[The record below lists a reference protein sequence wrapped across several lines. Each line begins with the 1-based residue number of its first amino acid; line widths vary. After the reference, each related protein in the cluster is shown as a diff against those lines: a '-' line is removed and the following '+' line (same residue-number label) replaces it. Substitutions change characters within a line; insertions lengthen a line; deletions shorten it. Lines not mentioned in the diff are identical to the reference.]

1 MIELTINM
9 HSYRYYYVLLSLI
22 AFLGF
27 GNVAHAQIQ
36 IGDDLSEIDY
46 SRPQKYEIGGIVV
59 EGAKY
64 VDASMLS
71 MIAGLRTGETIS
83 IPGDEISSGIRKI
96 WEQGMFEDVA
106 VNVTDFVG
114 NKVFLQIV
122 IKEKPRVS
130 KFSFKGIKKSE
141 ADEIRNKIN
150 LSRGDIA
157 TDHLLTKTT
166 RIIED
171 YYFNKGYLNVDI
183 DIQQEADTTRESYV
197 NMLINIDKGQKVKI
211 GEINVIGNENL
222 TDGQV
227 LVAMKETKQR
237 GHFDPLNPLGPLIV
251 NTVADLVTL
260 HPLRA
265 ITGVEEY
272 FYDNYRPRIF
282 KASKYLEKNYED
294 DKKLIVEK
302 YNAKGYRDARIVR
315 DSVYRIDD
323 KNLGIDLVIDE
334 GNKYHYR
341 SISWTGNTKYS
352 DETLN
357 SILGIK
363 PGDVYNKEL
372 LDKNLTYSETTLDI
386 SSLYM
391 DDGYLFF
398 RVDPVEVAVENDSI
412 DLEIRL
418 NEGKQARISNI
429 SLAGN
434 TKTYDHVVLRELYT
448 RPGQLFSR
456 SDVVRSV
463 RELATLGFFNQES
476 INPDVQPNPSDNTVD
491 INYSVEE
498 AAADQIRFSAGFAAG
513 YLMLEAGLQFSNFS
527 MRNIFNKK
535 AWRPIP
541 VGDGQKLSLSVST
554 LGRRYIWY
562 NVSFTEP
569 WLGGRKPNSFTA
581 SFFQSFYS
589 NQYEKG
595 TEQYGWFNMTG
606 GTIGLGRRL
615 TWPDD
620 YFSLYQGI
628 NVKRYGLNNYQN
640 TTYLNVGDGNGKFN
654 LISYNFV
661 LSRNSVSQPLYPR
674 SGSEF
679 QLGIEITPPY
689 SLFTNKDYS
698 SLSENERYKWIEMHR
713 WTFKAA
719 WYTELYDKLVMMTR
733 VRFGYLGHYND
744 QIGPTPFH
752 RYFMGGDGLT
762 NYSFDSRELVG
773 MRGYANNSLTPGFYN
788 NASSG
793 GQGGNL
799 MTKYTLELRYPL
811 SLNPQATIYALTFL
825 EAGNCWLG
833 FKNFDPFDV
842 KRSAGLGV
850 RIYLPMFGLLGLDW
864 GYGFD
869 DVYGTAGNN
878 GSQFH
883 FSIGGSI
890 D

>member
-1 MIELTINM
+1 MRLRYLSITLLLT
-9 HSYRYYYVLLSLI
+9 

-27 GNVAHAQIQ
+27 GNSVFAQIQ

-46 SRPQKYEIGGIVV
+46 ARPQKYEIGGIVV

-71 MIAGLRTGETIS
+71 MIAGLRVGETIS
-83 IPGDEISSGIRKI
+83 IPGDEISNGIRKI
-96 WEQGMFEDVA
+96 WEQGLFEDVA
-106 VNVTDFVG
+106 INATDFVG
-114 NKVFLQIV
+114 GKVFLQIV
-122 IKEKPRVS
+122 IKERPRVS

-141 ADEIRNKIN
+141 ADDIRNKIN

-166 RIIED
+166 RIIENF
-171 YYFNKGYLNVDI
+171 YYEKGYRNVDI
-183 DIQQEADTTRESYV
+183 DIKQVADTARENYIDMV
-197 NMLINIDKGQKVKI
+197 INIDKGSKVKI
-211 GEINVIGNENL
+211 GEINVMGNDNL
-222 TDGQV
+222 TKGQV
-227 LVAMKETKQR
+227 LSAMKETKRR
-237 GHFDPLNPLGPLIV
+237 GQFDPLNPLGPLVV
-251 NTVADLVTL
+251 NTLADVFTL

-272 FYDNYRPRIF
+272 FYDNYQPRIF
-282 KASKYLEKNYED
+282 KSSRFLESNFEA
-294 DKKLIVEK
+294 DKKLIIEK
-302 YNAKGYRDARIVR
+302 YNSKGYRDARIVS
-315 DSVYRIDD
+315 DSVYMIDD
-323 KNLGIDLVIDE
+323 KNMGIDIVIDE

-341 SISWTGNTKYS
+341 SINWTGNTKYS

-357 SILGIK
+357 SILGVR

-372 LDKNLTYSETTLDI
+372 LDKNLNYSETNLDI

-412 DLEIRL
+412 DLELRL
-418 NEGKQARISNI
+418 SEGKQARINNVT
-429 SLAGN
+429 LAGN

-448 RPGQLFSR
+448 RPGQLYSR
-456 SDVVRSV
+456 SDVVRSI
-463 RELATLGFFNQES
+463 RELATLGFFNQEN
-476 INPDVQPNPSDNTVD
+476 ITPDVQPNMEDNTVD
-491 INYSVEE
+491 IGYSVEE

-535 AWRPIP
+535 AWRPLP
-541 VGDGQKLSLSVST
+541 MGDGQKLSLNVST
-554 LGRRYIWY
+554 LGRYYIQY
-562 NVSFTEP
+562 GVSFTEP
-569 WLGGRKPNSFTA
+569 WLGGRKPNALTVSFY
-581 SFFQSFYS
+581 QSFYAK
-589 NQYEKG
+589 QYEK
-595 TEQYGWFNMTG
+595 TDVNYGWFNMTG

-620 YFSLYQGI
+620 YFSLYQGL
-628 NVKRYGLNNYQN
+628 NFKRYSLNNYESA
-640 TTYLNVGDGNGKFN
+640 YLNVGDGNGKFN
-654 LISYNFV
+654 LFSYNFV
-661 LSRNSVSQPLYPR
+661 LSRNSVSQPIYPR
-674 SGSEF
+674 NGSEF
-679 QLGIEITPPY
+679 LLSLEITPPY
-689 SLFTNKDYS
+689 SLFSDKNYA
-698 SLSENERYKWIEMHR
+698 SLSENEKYKWIEMHR
-713 WTFKAA
+713 WAFKAA

-733 VRFGYLGHYND
+733 VRFGYLGHYNN

-752 RYFMGGDGLT
+752 RFFLGGDGLN
-762 NYSFDSRELVG
+762 NYSLDSREIVG

-788 NASSG
+788 SSNSG
-793 GQGGNL
+793 GQGGDL

-833 FKNFDPFDV
+833 FNNFNPFDV

-869 DVYGTAGNN
+869 DVYGSSGNN
-878 GSQFH
+878 HSQFH

>member
-1 MIELTINM
+1 MLFF
-9 HSYRYYYVLLSLI
+9 VAL
-22 AFLGF
+22 LGF
-27 GNVAHAQIQ
+27 GSSTFAQIQ

-46 SRPQKYEIGGIVV
+46 ARPQKYEIGGIVV

-71 MIAGLRTGETIS
+71 LIANLRVGETIS
-83 IPGDEISSGIRKI
+83 IPGDEISSGIKKI
-96 WEQGMFEDVA
+96 WEQGLFEDVA
-106 VNVTDFVG
+106 INATDFVG
-114 NKVFLQIV
+114 NKVFLQIA

-141 ADEIRNKIN
+141 ADDIRNKIN

-171 YYFNKGYLNVDI
+171 FYYDKGYLNVDI
-183 DIQQEADTTRESYV
+183 DIDQVADTARENYV
-197 NMLINIDKGQKVKI
+197 DMVINIDKGKKVKI
-211 GEINVIGNENL
+211 GKINVNGNENF
-222 TDGQV
+222 TDGLV
-227 LVAMKETKQR
+227 LSSMKETKER
-237 GHFDPLNPLGPLIV
+237 GHFDPLDPIGPLIV

-260 HPLRA
+260 HPMRA
-265 ITGVEEY
+265 INGIEEY

-282 KASKYLEKNYED
+282 KASKYLEKNFED
-294 DKKLIVEK
+294 DKKLIIAK

-315 DSVYRIDD
+315 DSVYRMDD
-323 KNLGIDLVIDE
+323 GNLGIDLFVDE

-341 SISWTGNTKYS
+341 SIKWTGNTKYS
-352 DETLN
+352 AETLN

-372 LDKNLTYSETTLDI
+372 LDKNLNYSETNLDI

-398 RVDPVEVAVENDSI
+398 RVDPVEVSVENDSI

-418 NEGKQARISNI
+418 NEGKQARISNVT
-429 SLAGN
+429 LAGN

-448 RPGQLFSR
+448 RPGQLYSR

-463 RELATLGFFNQES
+463 RELATLGFFNQEN
-476 INPDVQPNPSDNTVD
+476 INPNIQPNFSDNTVD
-491 INYSVEE
+491 IDYTVEE
-498 AAADQIRFSAGFAAG
+498 AAADQIRFSAGYAARM
-513 YLMLEAGLQFSNFS
+513 LMLEAGLQFSNFS
-527 MRNIFNKK
+527 MRNLFNKK

-541 VGDGQKLSLSVST
+541 VGDGQKLGLSVST
-554 LGRRYIWY
+554 LGTQYITY
-562 NVSFTEP
+562 SISFTEP
-569 WLGGRKPNSFTA
+569 WLGGRRPNAFSVSFY
-581 SFFQSFYS
+581 QSFYAKPV
-589 NQYEKG
+589 EK
-595 TEQYGWFNMTG
+595 TSENYGYFNMTG

-620 YFSLYQGI
+620 YFSVYHGL
-628 NVKRYGLNNYQN
+628 NVKRYNLNNYQ
-640 TTYLNVGDGNGKFN
+640 TSFLNVGDGKYN
-654 LISYNFV
+654 LISYSFV
-661 LSRNSVSQPLYPR
+661 LSRNSVSQPIYPR
-674 SGSEF
+674 NGSEF
-679 QLGIEITPPY
+679 QFGLEITPPY
-689 SLFTNKDYS
+689 SLLTNMNYAD
-698 SLSENERYKWIEMHR
+698 LPDNEKYKWIEMHR

-719 WYTELYDKLVMMTR
+719 WFTELYDKLVLMTR
-733 VRFGYLGHYND
+733 VRFGYLGHFNS

-752 RYFMGGDGLT
+752 RFFLGGDGLS
-762 NYSFDSRELVG
+762 NYSVDSRELVG

-788 NASSG
+788 SSNSG
-793 GQGGNL
+793 GNGGDML
-799 MTKYTLELRYPL
+799 TKYTLELRYPL

-833 FKNFDPFDV
+833 FKDFNPFDV
-842 KRSAGLGV
+842 KRSAGVGV

-869 DVYGTAGNN
+869 EVYGLSGSN

>member
-1 MIELTINM
+1 MLFL
-9 HSYRYYYVLLSLI
+9 VAL
-22 AFLGF
+22 LGF
-27 GNVAHAQIQ
+27 GSSTFAQIQ

-46 SRPQKYEIGGIVV
+46 ARPQKYEIGGIVV

-71 MIAGLRTGETIS
+71 LIANLRVGETIS
-83 IPGDEISSGIRKI
+83 IPGDEISSGIKKI
-96 WEQGMFEDVA
+96 WEQGLFEDVA
-106 VNVTDFVG
+106 INATDFVG
-114 NKVFLQIV
+114 NKVFLQIA

-141 ADEIRNKIN
+141 ADDIRNKIN

-171 YYFNKGYLNVDI
+171 FYYDKGYLNVDI
-183 DIQQEADTTRESYV
+183 DIEQKADTARENYV
-197 NMLINIDKGQKVKI
+197 DMVINIDKGKKVKI
-211 GEINVIGNENL
+211 GKINVNGNENF
-222 TDGQV
+222 TDGLV
-227 LVAMKETKQR
+227 LSSMKETKER
-237 GHFDPLNPLGPLIV
+237 GHFDPLDPIGPLIV

-260 HPLRA
+260 HPMRA
-265 ITGVEEY
+265 INGIEEY

-282 KASKYLEKNYED
+282 KASKYLEKNFED
-294 DKKLIVEK
+294 DKKLIIAK

-315 DSVYRIDD
+315 DSVYRMDD
-323 KNLGIDLVIDE
+323 GNLGIDLFVDE

-341 SISWTGNTKYS
+341 SIKWTGNTKYS
-352 DETLN
+352 AETLN

-372 LDKNLTYSETTLDI
+372 LDKNLNYSETNLDI

-398 RVDPVEVAVENDSI
+398 RVDPVEVSVENDSI

-418 NEGKQARISNI
+418 NEGKQARISNVT
-429 SLAGN
+429 LAGN

-448 RPGQLFSR
+448 RPGQLYSR

-463 RELATLGFFNQES
+463 RELATLGFFNQEN
-476 INPDVQPNPSDNTVD
+476 INPNIQPNFSDNTVD
-491 INYSVEE
+491 IDYTVEE
-498 AAADQIRFSAGFAAG
+498 AAADQIRFSAGYAARM
-513 YLMLEAGLQFSNFS
+513 LMLEAGLQFSNFS
-527 MRNIFNKK
+527 MRNLFNKK

-541 VGDGQKLSLSVST
+541 VGDGQKLGLSVST
-554 LGRRYIWY
+554 LGTQYITY
-562 NVSFTEP
+562 SISFTEP
-569 WLGGRKPNSFTA
+569 WLGGRRPNAFSVSFY
-581 SFFQSFYS
+581 QSFYAKPV
-589 NQYEKG
+589 EK
-595 TEQYGWFNMTG
+595 TSENYGYFNMTG

-620 YFSLYQGI
+620 YFSVYHGL
-628 NVKRYGLNNYQN
+628 NVKRYNLNNYQ
-640 TTYLNVGDGNGKFN
+640 TSFLNVGDGKYN
-654 LISYNFV
+654 LISYSFV
-661 LSRNSVSQPLYPR
+661 LSRNSVSQPIYPR
-674 SGSEF
+674 NGSEF
-679 QLGIEITPPY
+679 QFGLEITPPY
-689 SLFTNKDYS
+689 SLLTNMNYTD
-698 SLSENERYKWIEMHR
+698 LPDNEKYKWIEMHR

-719 WYTELYDKLVMMTR
+719 WFTELYDKLVLMTR
-733 VRFGYLGHYND
+733 VRFGYLGHFNS

-752 RYFMGGDGLT
+752 RFFLGGDGLS
-762 NYSFDSRELVG
+762 NYSVDSRELVG

-788 NASSG
+788 SSNSG
-793 GQGGNL
+793 GNGGDML
-799 MTKYTLELRYPL
+799 TKYTLELRYPL

-833 FKNFDPFDV
+833 FKDFNPFDV
-842 KRSAGLGV
+842 KRSAGVGV

-869 DVYGTAGNN
+869 EVYGLSGSN

>member
-1 MIELTINM
+1 MLF
-9 HSYRYYYVLLSLI
+9 LA

-27 GNVAHAQIQ
+27 WGSSFGQIQ
-36 IGDDLSEIDY
+36 IGDDLSDIDY
-46 SRPQKYEIGGIVV
+46 ARPQKYEIGGIVV

-71 MIAGLRTGETIS
+71 LIANLKVGETIS

-96 WEQGMFEDVA
+96 WEQGLFEDVA
-106 VNVTDFVG
+106 INATDFVG
-114 NKVFLQIV
+114 NKVFLQIA

-141 ADEIRNKIN
+141 ADDIRNKIN

-171 YYFNKGYLNVDI
+171 FYYDKGYFNVAIDI
-183 DIQQEADTTRESYV
+183 DQVADTARENYIDMV
-197 NMLINIDKGQKVKI
+197 INIDKGPRVKI
-211 GEINVIGNENL
+211 GKINVIGNENF
-222 TDGQV
+222 TDGQI
-227 LVAMKETKQR
+227 LAAMKETKDK
-237 GHFDPLNPLGPLIV
+237 GHFDPLNPLGPLVV
-251 NTVADLVTL
+251 NTVADVLTF

-282 KASKYLEKNYED
+282 KSSKYIEKNFED
-294 DKKLIVEK
+294 DKKLIIEK

-323 KNLGIDLVIDE
+323 KNLGIDLVVDE

-341 SISWTGNTKYS
+341 NISWTGNTKYS
-352 DETLN
+352 SETL
-357 SILGIK
+357 SSVLGIK

-372 LDKNLTYSETTLDI
+372 LDKNLTYSETNLDI

-429 SLAGN
+429 TLAGN
-434 TKTYDHVVLRELYT
+434 TKTFDHVVLRELYT

-463 RELATLGFFNQES
+463 RELATLGFFNQET
-476 INPDVQPNPSDNTVD
+476 INPNVQPNYSDNTVD
-491 INYSVEE
+491 IDYSVEE
-498 AAADQIRFSAGFAAG
+498 AAADQIRFSAGYAAS

-527 MRNIFNKK
+527 MRNLFNKK

-541 VGDGQKLSLSVST
+541 VGDGQKLGLSVST
-554 LGRRYIWY
+554 LGLQYIFY

-569 WLGGRKPNSFTA
+569 WLGGRKPNSLTV
-581 SFFQSFYS
+581 SFYQSFYATTRNKADS
-589 NQYEKG
+589 NYG
-595 TEQYGWFNMTG
+595 TFNITG
-606 GTIGLGRRL
+606 GTVGLGRRL

-620 YFSLYQGI
+620 YFALYQGI
-628 NVKRYGLNNYQN
+628 NVKRYNLNNYPTSN
-640 TTYLNVGDGNGKFN
+640 LNVGDGNGKFN
-654 LISYNFV
+654 LISYSFV
-661 LSRNSVSQPLYPR
+661 LSRNSVSQPIYPR
-674 SGSEF
+674 NGSEF
-679 QLGIEITPPY
+679 QLSLEITPPY
-689 SLFTNKDYS
+689 SLFSNKNYS
-698 SLSENERYKWIEMHR
+698 SLSENEKYKWIEMHR
-713 WTFKAA
+713 WTFRAA
-719 WYTELYDKLVMMTR
+719 WFTELYDKLVMMTR
-733 VRFGYLGHYND
+733 VRFGYLGFYND

-752 RYFMGGDGLT
+752 RFYLGGDGLA
-762 NYSFDSRELVG
+762 NYNLDSRELIG
-773 MRGYANNSLTPGFYN
+773 MRGYANNSLTPGYYN
-788 NASSG
+788 NSGSG
-793 GQGGNL
+793 GSGGNI

-825 EAGNCWLG
+825 EAGNCWFG
-833 FKNFDPFDV
+833 FKNFDPFSV
-842 KRSAGLGV
+842 KRSAGVGV
-850 RIYLPMFGLLGLDW
+850 RIHLPMFGLLGLDW

-869 DVYGTAGNN
+869 DVYGTTGSN

>member
-1 MIELTINM
+1 MIEPKRNM
-9 HSYRYYYVLLSLI
+9 RSYRYLYILLSMV
-22 AFLGF
+22 AFLGL
-27 GNVAHAQIQ
+27 GNVARAQIQ

-46 SRPQKYEIGGIVV
+46 SRPQKYEIGGVVV
-59 EGAKY
+59 EGAKF
-64 VDASMLS
+64 VDPTMLS

-130 KFSFKGIKKSE
+130 KFSFNGIKKSE

-171 YYFNKGYLNVDI
+171 YYYNKGFYNVDI
-183 DIQQEADTTRESYV
+183 DIQQEADTTRESYI
-197 NMLINIDKGQKVKI
+197 NMVINIDKGPKVKI
-211 GEINVIGNENL
+211 EKINLIGNENL
-222 TDGQV
+222 SDGQI
-227 LVAMKETKQR
+227 LTAMKETKER

-251 NTVADLVTL
+251 NAVADVVTL
-260 HPLRA
+260 HPMRA
-265 ITGVEEY
+265 INRVEEY

-294 DKKLIVEK
+294 DKKHIIEK

-341 SISWTGNTKYS
+341 NITWTGNTKYT

-363 PGDVYNKEL
+363 KGDVYNKEL
-372 LDKNLTYSETTLDI
+372 LDKNLNYSETNLDI

-412 DLEIRL
+412 DLEIRI
-418 NEGKQARISNI
+418 NEGKQARISNVTL
-429 SLAGN
+429 SGN

-491 INYSVEE
+491 IAYSVEE

-527 MRNIFNKK
+527 MRNIFNKN

-589 NQYEKG
+589 NQYEK
-595 TEQYGWFNMTG
+595 TDVNYGWFNMTG
-606 GTIGLGRRL
+606 GTVGLGRRL

-620 YFSLYQGI
+620 YFALYQGL
-628 NVKRYGLNNYQN
+628 NFKRYKLHNY
-640 TTYLNVGDGNGKFN
+640 LSSFLSVGDGNGAFN

-679 QLGIEITPPY
+679 QLGLEITPPY
-689 SLFTNKDYS
+689 SLFSNKDYS
-698 SLSENERYKWIEMHR
+698 QLSDNEKYKWIEMHR

-719 WYTELYDKLVMMTR
+719 WYTELYEKLVMMTR

-752 RYFMGGDGLT
+752 RYFMGGDGLS
-762 NYSFDSRELVG
+762 NYSVDSRELVG
-773 MRGYANNSLTPGFYN
+773 MRGYANNSLTPGFYSN
-788 NASSG
+788 SGSG
-793 GQGGNL
+793 GNGGNL

-842 KRSAGLGV
+842 KRAAGVGV

-869 DVYGTAGNN
+869 EVYGAAGNN

>member
-1 MIELTINM
+1 MIEPKRNM
-9 HSYRYYYVLLSLI
+9 RSYRFLYVLLSMV

-27 GNVAHAQIQ
+27 GNVARAQIQ

-46 SRPQKYEIGGIVV
+46 SHPQKYEIGGVVV
-59 EGAKY
+59 EGAKF
-64 VDASMLS
+64 VDPTMLS

-130 KFSFKGIKKSE
+130 KFSFNGIKKSE

-171 YYFNKGYLNVDI
+171 YYYNKGFYNVDI
-183 DIQQEADTTRESYV
+183 DIQQEADTTRESYI
-197 NMLINIDKGQKVKI
+197 NMVINIDKGPKVKI
-211 GEINVIGNENL
+211 EKINLIGNENL
-222 TDGQV
+222 SDGQI
-227 LVAMKETKQR
+227 LTAMKETKER

-251 NTVADLVTL
+251 NAVADVFTL
-260 HPLRA
+260 HPMRA
-265 ITGVEEY
+265 INRVEEY

-294 DKKLIVEK
+294 DKKHIIEK

-341 SISWTGNTKYS
+341 NITWTGNTKYT

-363 PGDVYNKEL
+363 KGDVYNKEL
-372 LDKNLTYSETTLDI
+372 LDKNLNYSETNLDI

-412 DLEIRL
+412 DLEIRI
-418 NEGKQARISNI
+418 NEGKQARISNVTL
-429 SLAGN
+429 SGN

-491 INYSVEE
+491 IAYSVEE

-527 MRNIFNKK
+527 MRNIFNKN
-535 AWRPIP
+535 AWRPLP
-541 VGDGQKLSLSVST
+541 MGDGQKLSLSVST

-589 NQYEKG
+589 NQYEK
-595 TEQYGWFNMTG
+595 TDVNYGWFNMTG
-606 GTIGLGRRL
+606 GTVGLGRRL

-620 YFSLYQGI
+620 YFALYQGL
-628 NVKRYGLNNYQN
+628 NFKRYKLHNY
-640 TTYLNVGDGNGKFN
+640 LSSFLSVGDGNGAFN

-679 QLGIEITPPY
+679 QLGLEITPPY
-689 SLFTNKDYS
+689 SLFSNKDYS
-698 SLSENERYKWIEMHR
+698 QLSDNEKYKWIEMHR

-719 WYTELYDKLVMMTR
+719 WYTELYEKLVMMTR

-752 RYFMGGDGLT
+752 RYFMGGDGLS
-762 NYSFDSRELVG
+762 NYSVDSRELVG
-773 MRGYANNSLTPGFYN
+773 MRGYANNSLTPGFYSN
-788 NASSG
+788 SGSG
-793 GQGGNL
+793 GNGGNL

-842 KRSAGLGV
+842 KRAAGVGV

-869 DVYGTAGNN
+869 EVYGAAGNN

>member
-1 MIELTINM
+1 MRLRYLSITLLLT
-9 HSYRYYYVLLSLI
+9 

-27 GNVAHAQIQ
+27 GNSVFAQIQ

-46 SRPQKYEIGGIVV
+46 ARPQKYEIGGIVV

-71 MIAGLRTGETIS
+71 MIAGLRVGETIS
-83 IPGDEISSGIRKI
+83 IPGDEISNGIRKI
-96 WEQGMFEDVA
+96 WEQGLFEDVA
-106 VNVTDFVG
+106 INATDFVG
-114 NKVFLQIV
+114 GKVFLQIV
-122 IKEKPRVS
+122 IKERPRVS

-141 ADEIRNKIN
+141 ADDIRNKIN

-166 RIIED
+166 RIIENF
-171 YYFNKGYLNVDI
+171 YYEKGYRNVDI
-183 DIQQEADTTRESYV
+183 DIMQVADTARENYIDMV
-197 NMLINIDKGQKVKI
+197 INIDKGSKVKI
-211 GEINVIGNENL
+211 GEINVMGNDNL
-222 TDGQV
+222 TKGQV
-227 LVAMKETKQR
+227 LSAMKETKRR
-237 GHFDPLNPLGPLIV
+237 GQFDPLNPLGPLVV
-251 NTVADLVTL
+251 NTLADVFTL

-272 FYDNYRPRIF
+272 FYDNYQPRIF
-282 KASKYLEKNYED
+282 KSSRFLESNFEA
-294 DKKLIVEK
+294 DKKLIIEK
-302 YNAKGYRDARIVR
+302 YNSKGYRDARIVS
-315 DSVYRIDD
+315 DSVYMIDD
-323 KNLGIDLVIDE
+323 KNMGIDIVIDE

-341 SISWTGNTKYS
+341 SINWTGNTKYS

-357 SILGIK
+357 SILGVR

-372 LDKNLTYSETTLDI
+372 LDKNLNYSETNLDI

-412 DLEIRL
+412 DLELRL
-418 NEGKQARISNI
+418 SEGKQARINNVT
-429 SLAGN
+429 LAGN

-448 RPGQLFSR
+448 RPGQLYSR
-456 SDVVRSV
+456 SDVVRSI
-463 RELATLGFFNQES
+463 RELATLGFFNQEN
-476 INPDVQPNPSDNTVD
+476 ITPDVQPNMEDNTVD
-491 INYSVEE
+491 IGYSVEE

-535 AWRPIP
+535 AWRPLP
-541 VGDGQKLSLSVST
+541 MGDGQKLSLNVST
-554 LGRRYIWY
+554 LGRYYIQY
-562 NVSFTEP
+562 GVSFTEP
-569 WLGGRKPNSFTA
+569 WLGGRKPNALTVSFY
-581 SFFQSFYS
+581 QSFYAK
-589 NQYEKG
+589 QYEK
-595 TEQYGWFNMTG
+595 TDVNYGWFNMTG

-620 YFSLYQGI
+620 YFSLYQGL
-628 NVKRYGLNNYQN
+628 NFKRYSLNNYESA
-640 TTYLNVGDGNGKFN
+640 YLNVGDGNGKFN
-654 LISYNFV
+654 LFSYNFV
-661 LSRNSVSQPLYPR
+661 LSRNSVSQPIYPR
-674 SGSEF
+674 NGSEF
-679 QLGIEITPPY
+679 LLSLEITPPY
-689 SLFTNKDYS
+689 SLFSDKNYA
-698 SLSENERYKWIEMHR
+698 SLSENEKYKWIEMHR
-713 WTFKAA
+713 WAFKAA

-733 VRFGYLGHYND
+733 VRFGYLGHYNN

-752 RYFMGGDGLT
+752 RFFLGGDGLN
-762 NYSFDSRELVG
+762 NYSLDSREIVG

-788 NASSG
+788 SSNSG
-793 GQGGNL
+793 GQGGDL

-833 FKNFDPFDV
+833 FNNFNPFDV

-869 DVYGTAGNN
+869 DVYGSSGNN
-878 GSQFH
+878 HSQFH

>member
-1 MIELTINM
+1 MRL
-9 HSYRYYYVLLSLI
+9 RYIPLLLLMTL
-22 AFLGF
+22 LGF
-27 GNVAHAQIQ
+27 GSAAFAQIQ

-46 SRPQKYEIGGIVV
+46 SSPREYEIGGIVV
-59 EGAKY
+59 DGAKY
-64 VDASMLS
+64 VDGSMLS
-71 MIAGLRTGETIS
+71 MIADLRVGNTIK
-83 IPGDEISSGIRKI
+83 IPGDDISRAIRKI
-96 WEQGMFEDVA
+96 WEQGLFEDVSINA
-106 VNVTDFVG
+106 TNFVG
-114 NKVFLQIV
+114 NKVFLQIC
-122 IKEKPRVS
+122 IKERPRVS

-141 ADEIRNKIN
+141 ADDIRNKIN

-166 RIIED
+166 RIIEG
-171 YYFNKGYLNVDI
+171 YYFEKGYNNVDI
-183 DIQQEADTTRESYV
+183 DIQQVADTARENYID
-197 NMLINIDKGQKVKI
+197 MQIYINKGPKVKI
-211 GEINVIGNENL
+211 GKINVIGNEHL
-222 TDGQV
+222 ADGQI
-227 LVAMKETKQR
+227 LAAMKDTKQR
-237 GHFDPLNPLGPLIV
+237 GHFDPLSPLGPLVV
-251 NTVADLVTL
+251 NTVADVITL
-260 HPLRA
+260 KPLRA

-282 KASKYLEKNYED
+282 KASKFLESNYVD
-294 DKKLIVEK
+294 DKKHIIEK

-334 GNKYHYR
+334 GNRYHYR
-341 SISWTGNTKYS
+341 NINWTGNTKYS

-372 LDKNLTYSETTLDI
+372 LDKNLNYSETNLDI

-398 RVDPVEVAVENDSI
+398 RVDPVEVAVDNDSI

-418 NEGKQARISNI
+418 TEGKQARINNVT
-429 SLAGN
+429 LTGN

-448 RPGQLFSR
+448 RPGQLYSR
-456 SDVVRSV
+456 SDVVRSI

-476 INPDVQPNPSDNTVD
+476 INPDVQPNFSDNTVD

-498 AAADQIRFSAGFAAG
+498 AAADQIRFSAGYGAG
-513 YLMLEAGLQFSNFS
+513 FLMLEAGLQFSNFS

-535 AWRPIP
+535 AWRPLP
-541 VGDGQKLSLSVST
+541 MGDGQKLSLNVT
-554 LGRRYIWY
+554 TYGTHYISY
-562 NVSFTEP
+562 GLSFTEP
-569 WLGGRKPNSFTA
+569 WLGGRKPNALTVSLY
-581 SFFQSFYS
+581 QSYYS
-589 NQYEKG
+589 KYVER
-595 TEQYGWFNMTG
+595 TSSDWGWFKMTG

-628 NVKRYGLNNYQN
+628 NLKRYNLNNYQ
-640 TTYLNVGDGNGKFN
+640 TGYLNVGDGNGQFN

-661 LSRNSVSQPLYPR
+661 LSRNSVSQPIYPR
-674 SGSEF
+674 NGSEF
-679 QLGIEITPPY
+679 QLGLEITPPY
-689 SLFTNKDYS
+689 SLLSSKDYS
-698 SLSENERYKWIEMHR
+698 SLEENEKYKWIEMHR
-713 WTFKAA
+713 WSFKAA

-733 VRFGYLGHYND
+733 VRFGYLGHFNS

-752 RYFMGGDGLT
+752 RYYLGGDGL
-762 NYSFDSRELVG
+762 NNISMDSRELVG
-773 MRGYANNSLTPGFYN
+773 MRGYGNNALTPGYYN
-788 NASSG
+788 NSSSG
-793 GQGGNL
+793 GTGGNL
-799 MTKYTLELRYPL
+799 MTKYTLEMRYPL

-833 FKNFDPFDV
+833 FENFNPFEV

-850 RIYLPMFGLLGLDW
+850 RIFLPMFGLLGLDW

-869 DVYGTAGNN
+869 DVYGTTGENH
-878 GSQFH
+878 SQFH

>member
-1 MIELTINM
+1 MRL
-9 HSYRYYYVLLSLI
+9 RYIPLLLLMTL
-22 AFLGF
+22 LGF
-27 GNVAHAQIQ
+27 GSAAFAQIQ

-46 SRPQKYEIGGIVV
+46 SSPREYEIGGIVV
-59 EGAKY
+59 DGAKY
-64 VDASMLS
+64 VDGSMLS
-71 MIAGLRTGETIS
+71 MIADLRVGNTIK
-83 IPGDEISSGIRKI
+83 IPGDDISRAIRKI
-96 WEQGMFEDVA
+96 WEQGLFEDVA
-106 VNVTDFVG
+106 INATNFVG
-114 NKVFLQIV
+114 NKVFLQIC
-122 IKEKPRVS
+122 IKERPRVS

-141 ADEIRNKIN
+141 ADDIRNKIN

-166 RIIED
+166 RIIEG
-171 YYFNKGYLNVDI
+171 YYYEKGYNNVDI
-183 DIQQEADTTRESYV
+183 DIQQVADTARENYID
-197 NMLINIDKGQKVKI
+197 MQIYINKGPKVKI
-211 GEINVIGNENL
+211 GKINVIGNEHL
-222 TDGQV
+222 ADGQI
-227 LVAMKETKQR
+227 LAAMKDTKQR
-237 GHFDPLNPLGPLIV
+237 GHFDPLSPLGPLVV
-251 NTVADLVTL
+251 NTVADVITL
-260 HPLRA
+260 KPLRA

-282 KASKYLEKNYED
+282 KASKFLESNYVD
-294 DKKLIVEK
+294 DKKHIIEK

-334 GNKYHYR
+334 GNRYHYR
-341 SISWTGNTKYS
+341 NINWTGNTKYS

-372 LDKNLTYSETTLDI
+372 LDKNLNYSETNLDI

-398 RVDPVEVAVENDSI
+398 RVDPVEVAVDNDSI

-418 NEGKQARISNI
+418 TEGKQARINNVT
-429 SLAGN
+429 LTGN

-448 RPGQLFSR
+448 RPGQLYSR
-456 SDVVRSV
+456 SDVVRSI

-476 INPDVQPNPSDNTVD
+476 INPDVQPNFSDNTVD

-498 AAADQIRFSAGFAAG
+498 AAADQIRFSAGYGAG
-513 YLMLEAGLQFSNFS
+513 FLMLEAGLQFSNFS

-535 AWRPIP
+535 AWRPLP
-541 VGDGQKLSLSVST
+541 MGDGQKLSLNVT
-554 LGRRYIWY
+554 TYGTHYISY
-562 NVSFTEP
+562 GLSFTEP
-569 WLGGRKPNSFTA
+569 WLGGRKPNALTVSLY
-581 SFFQSFYS
+581 QSYFSKYVDRTS
-589 NQYEKG
+589 PDW
-595 TEQYGWFNMTG
+595 GWFKMTG

-628 NVKRYGLNNYQN
+628 NLKRYNLNNYQ
-640 TTYLNVGDGNGKFN
+640 TGYLNVGDGNGQFN

-661 LSRNSVSQPLYPR
+661 LSRNSVSQPIYPR
-674 SGSEF
+674 NGSEF
-679 QLGIEITPPY
+679 QLGLEITPPY
-689 SLFTNKDYS
+689 SLLSSKDYS
-698 SLSENERYKWIEMHR
+698 SLEENEKYKWIEMHR
-713 WTFKAA
+713 WSFKAA

-733 VRFGYLGHYND
+733 VRFGYLGHFNS

-752 RYFMGGDGLT
+752 RYYLGGDGL
-762 NYSFDSRELVG
+762 NNISMDSRELVG
-773 MRGYANNSLTPGFYN
+773 MRGYGNNALTPGYYN
-788 NASSG
+788 NSSSG
-793 GQGGNL
+793 GTGGNL
-799 MTKYTLELRYPL
+799 MTKYTLEMRYPL

-833 FKNFDPFDV
+833 FENFNPFEV

-850 RIYLPMFGLLGLDW
+850 RIFLPMFGLLGLDW

-869 DVYGTAGNN
+869 DVYGTTGENH
-878 GSQFH
+878 SQFH

>member
-1 MIELTINM
+1 MRL
-9 HSYRYYYVLLSLI
+9 RYIPLLLLMTL
-22 AFLGF
+22 LGF
-27 GNVAHAQIQ
+27 GSAAFAQIQ

-46 SRPQKYEIGGIVV
+46 SSPREYEIGGIVV
-59 EGAKY
+59 DGAKY
-64 VDASMLS
+64 VDGSMLS
-71 MIAGLRTGETIS
+71 MIADLRVGNTIK
-83 IPGDEISSGIRKI
+83 IPGDDISRAIRKI
-96 WEQGMFEDVA
+96 WEQGLFEDVA
-106 VNVTDFVG
+106 INATNFVG
-114 NKVFLQIV
+114 NKVFLQIC
-122 IKEKPRVS
+122 IKERPRVS

-141 ADEIRNKIN
+141 ADDIRNKIN

-166 RIIED
+166 RIIEG
-171 YYFNKGYLNVDI
+171 YYFEKGYNNVDI
-183 DIQQEADTTRESYV
+183 DIQQVADTARENYID
-197 NMLINIDKGQKVKI
+197 MQIYINKGPKVKI
-211 GEINVIGNENL
+211 GKINVIGNEHL
-222 TDGQV
+222 ADGQI
-227 LVAMKETKQR
+227 LAAMKDTKQR
-237 GHFDPLNPLGPLIV
+237 GHFDPLSPLGPLVV
-251 NTVADLVTL
+251 NTVADVITL
-260 HPLRA
+260 KPLRA

-282 KASKYLEKNYED
+282 KASKFLESNYVD
-294 DKKLIVEK
+294 DKKHIIEK

-334 GNKYHYR
+334 GNRYHYR
-341 SISWTGNTKYS
+341 NINWTGNTKYS

-372 LDKNLTYSETTLDI
+372 LDKNLNYSETNLDI

-398 RVDPVEVAVENDSI
+398 RVDPVEVAVDNDSI

-418 NEGKQARISNI
+418 TEGKQARINNVT
-429 SLAGN
+429 LTGN

-448 RPGQLFSR
+448 RPGQLYSR
-456 SDVVRSV
+456 SDVVRSI

-476 INPDVQPNPSDNTVD
+476 INPNVQPNFSDNTVD

-498 AAADQIRFSAGFAAG
+498 AAADQIRFSAGYGAG
-513 YLMLEAGLQFSNFS
+513 FLMLEAGLQFSNFS

-535 AWRPIP
+535 AWRPLP
-541 VGDGQKLSLSVST
+541 MGDGQKLSLNVT
-554 LGRRYIWY
+554 TYGTHYISY
-562 NVSFTEP
+562 GLSFTEP
-569 WLGGRKPNSFTA
+569 WLGGRKPNALTVSLY
-581 SFFQSFYS
+581 QSYYS
-589 NQYEKG
+589 KFVER
-595 TEQYGWFNMTG
+595 TSSDWGWFKMTG

-628 NVKRYGLNNYQN
+628 NLKRYNLNNYQ
-640 TTYLNVGDGNGKFN
+640 TGYLNVGDGNGQFN

-661 LSRNSVSQPLYPR
+661 LSRNSVSQPIYPR
-674 SGSEF
+674 NGSEF
-679 QLGIEITPPY
+679 QLGLEITPPY
-689 SLFTNKDYS
+689 SLLSSKDYS
-698 SLSENERYKWIEMHR
+698 SLEENEKYKWIEMHR
-713 WTFKAA
+713 WSFKAA

-733 VRFGYLGHYND
+733 VRFGYLGHFNS

-752 RYFMGGDGLT
+752 RYYLGGDGL
-762 NYSFDSRELVG
+762 NNISMDSRELVG
-773 MRGYANNSLTPGFYN
+773 MRGYGNNALTPGYYN
-788 NASSG
+788 NSSSG
-793 GQGGNL
+793 GTGGNL
-799 MTKYTLELRYPL
+799 MTKYTLEMRYPL

-833 FKNFDPFDV
+833 FENFNPFEV

-850 RIYLPMFGLLGLDW
+850 RIFLPMFGLLGLDW

-869 DVYGTAGNN
+869 DVYGTTGENH
-878 GSQFH
+878 SQFH

>member
-1 MIELTINM
+1 MMRL
-9 HSYRYYYVLLSLI
+9 RYLPITLLLL

-27 GNVAHAQIQ
+27 GNSVFAQIQ

-46 SRPQKYEIGGIVV
+46 ARPQKYEIGGVVV

-71 MIAGLRTGETIS
+71 MIAGLRVGETIS
-83 IPGDEISSGIRKI
+83 IPGDEISNGIRKI
-96 WEQGMFEDVA
+96 WEQGLFEDVA
-106 VNVTDFVG
+106 INATDIVG
-114 NKVFLQIV
+114 GKVFLQIV
-122 IKEKPRVS
+122 IKERPRVS

-141 ADEIRNKIN
+141 ADDIRNKIN

-166 RIIED
+166 RIIENF
-171 YYFNKGYLNVDI
+171 YYEKGYRKVDI
-183 DIQQEADTTRESYV
+183 DIQQVADTARDNYIDMV
-197 NMLINIDKGQKVKI
+197 INIDKGSKVKI
-211 GEINVIGNENL
+211 GKINVMGNENL
-222 TDGQV
+222 TEGQV
-227 LVAMKETKQR
+227 LAAMKETKQR
-237 GHFDPLNPLGPLIV
+237 GHFDPLNPLGPLVV
-251 NTVADLVTL
+251 NTIADVVTL

-282 KASKYLEKNYED
+282 KSSRFLESNFEA

-302 YNAKGYRDARIVR
+302 YNSKGFRDARIVS
-315 DSVYRIDD
+315 DSVYMIDD
-323 KNLGIDLVIDE
+323 KNMGIDIVIDE

-341 SISWTGNTKYS
+341 NIAWTGNTKYS

-357 SILGIK
+357 SILGVR

-372 LDKNLTYSETTLDI
+372 LDKNLNYSETNLDI

-412 DLEIRL
+412 DLELRL
-418 NEGKQARISNI
+418 TEGKQARISNVT
-429 SLAGN
+429 LAGN

-448 RPGQLFSR
+448 RPGQLYSR
-456 SDVVRSV
+456 SDVVRSI
-463 RELATLGFFNQES
+463 RELATLGFFNQE
-476 INPDVQPNPSDNTVD
+476 IAPPDVQPNMEDNTVD
-491 INYSVEE
+491 IGYSVEE

-535 AWRPIP
+535 AWKPLP
-541 VGDGQKLSLSVST
+541 MGDGQKLSLNVST
-554 LGRRYIWY
+554 LGRYY
-562 NVSFTEP
+562 LYYGLSFTEP
-569 WLGGRKPNSFTA
+569 WLGGKKPNAFTF
-581 SFFQSFYS
+581 SIYQSFYS
-589 NQYEKG
+589 KYGEK
-595 TEQYGWFNMTG
+595 TATDNGWFNMTG
-606 GTIGLGRRL
+606 GTVGLGRRL

-620 YFSLYQGI
+620 YFSVYQGL
-628 NVKRYGLNNYQN
+628 NFKRYSLNNYQSG
-640 TTYLNVGDGNGKFN
+640 YLNVGDGNGKFN

-661 LSRNSVSQPLYPR
+661 LSRNSVSQPIYPR
-674 SGSEF
+674 NGSEF
-679 QLGIEITPPY
+679 QLSLEITPPY
-689 SLFTNKDYS
+689 SLFSDKNYS
-698 SLSENERYKWIEMHR
+698 SLSENEKYKWIEMHR

-719 WYTELYDKLVMMTR
+719 WYTELYEKLVMMTR

-752 RYFMGGDGLT
+752 RFFLGGDGLAT
-762 NYSFDSRELVG
+762 YSVDSRELVG
-773 MRGYANNSLTPGFYN
+773 MRGYANNSLTPGYYSN
-788 NASSG
+788 TG
-793 GQGGNL
+793 TGGNGGNI

-833 FKNFDPFDV
+833 FNNFNPFDV

-869 DVYGTAGNN
+869 DVYGSSGNN
-878 GSQFH
+878 HSQFH

>member
-1 MIELTINM
+1 ML
-9 HSYRYYYVLLSLI
+9 LLSFGSS
-22 AFLGF
+22 AF
-27 GNVAHAQIQ
+27 AQIQ

-46 SRPQKYEIGGIVV
+46 SRPQQYEIGGIVV

-71 MIAGLRTGETIS
+71 MIAGLRVGETIS
-83 IPGDEISSGIRKI
+83 VPGDEISTGIRKI
-96 WEQGMFEDVA
+96 WDQGLFEDVS
-106 VNVTDFVG
+106 VNVTDIVG
-114 NKVFLQIV
+114 GKVFLQIV
-122 IKEKPRVS
+122 IKERPRVS
-130 KFSFKGIKKSE
+130 RFSFKGIKKSE
-141 ADEIRNKIN
+141 ADDIRNKIN

-166 RIIED
+166 RIIENF
-171 YYFNKGYLNVDI
+171 YYEKGYRNVDI
-183 DIQQEADTTRESYV
+183 DIQQVADTARENYIDMV
-197 NMLINIDKGQKVKI
+197 INIDKGSKVKI
-211 GEINVIGNENL
+211 GKINVIGNDNL
-222 TDGQV
+222 VDGQV
-227 LVAMKETKQR
+227 LSAMKETKQR
-237 GHFDPLNPLGPLIV
+237 GRFDPLTPLGPLVV
-251 NTVADLVTL
+251 NTVADVVTL

-265 ITGVEEY
+265 VNGVEEY

-282 KASKYLEKNYED
+282 KSSRFLESNFEA

-302 YNAKGYRDARIVR
+302 YNSKGYRDARIVS
-315 DSVYRIDD
+315 DSVYMIDD
-323 KNLGIDLVIDE
+323 KNMGIDLVVEE

-341 SISWTGNTKYS
+341 NISWTGNTKYS

-357 SILGIK
+357 SILGVR

-372 LDKNLTYSETTLDI
+372 LDKNLNYSETNLDI

-418 NEGKQARISNI
+418 TEGKQARISNVT
-429 SLAGN
+429 LTGN

-448 RPGQLFSR
+448 RPGQLYSR
-456 SDVVRSV
+456 SDVVRSI

-476 INPDVQPNPSDNTVD
+476 ITPDVQPNMEDNTVD
-491 INYSVEE
+491 IGYTVEE
-498 AAADQIRFSAGFAAG
+498 AAADQIRFSAGFAMG

-527 MRNIFNKK
+527 VRNIFNKK
-535 AWRPIP
+535 AWRPLP
-541 VGDGQKLSLSVST
+541 MGDGQKLSLNVST
-554 LGRRYIWY
+554 LGRYY
-562 NVSFTEP
+562 LYYGLSFTEP
-569 WLGGRKPNSFTA
+569 WLGGKKPNSFTF
-581 SFFQSFYS
+581 SIYQSFYS
-589 NQYEKG
+589 NNQE
-595 TEQYGWFNMTG
+595 TTSTDYGYFNMTG
-606 GTIGLGRRL
+606 GTVGLGRRL

-620 YFSLYQGI
+620 YFAVYQGL
-628 NVKRYGLNNYQN
+628 NFKRYNLHNYTN
-640 TTYLNVGDGNGKFN
+640 STYLNVGDGNGKFN

-661 LSRNSVSQPLYPR
+661 LSRNSVSQPIYPR
-674 SGSEF
+674 NGSEF
-679 QLGIEITPPY
+679 QLGLEITPPY
-689 SLFTNKDYS
+689 SLFSDKNYS
-698 SLSENERYKWIEMHR
+698 SLSENEKYKWIEMHR

-719 WYTELYDKLVMMTR
+719 WYTELYEKLVMMTR

-752 RYFMGGDGLT
+752 RFFLGGDGLSS
-762 NYSFDSRELVG
+762 YSVDSRELVG
-773 MRGYANNSLTPGFYN
+773 MRGYANNSLTPGYYSN
-788 NASSG
+788 SGSG
-793 GQGGNL
+793 GNGGNI
-799 MTKYTLELRYPL
+799 MSKYTLELRYPL

-833 FKNFDPFDV
+833 FNNFDPFDV

-869 DVYGTAGNN
+869 DVYGTSGNN
-878 GSQFH
+878 HSQFH

>member
-1 MIELTINM
+1 MIEPKRNM
-9 HSYRYYYVLLSLI
+9 RSYRYLYILLSMV

-46 SRPQKYEIGGIVV
+46 SRPQKYEIGGVVV
-59 EGAKY
+59 EGAKF
-64 VDASMLS
+64 VDPTMLS

-130 KFSFKGIKKSE
+130 KFSFNGIKKSE

-171 YYFNKGYLNVDI
+171 YYYNKGFYNVDI
-183 DIQQEADTTRESYV
+183 DIQQESDTTRESYI
-197 NMLINIDKGQKVKI
+197 NMVINIDKGPKVKI
-211 GEINVIGNENL
+211 EKINLIGNENL
-222 TDGQV
+222 SDGQI
-227 LVAMKETKQR
+227 LTAMKETKER

-251 NTVADLVTL
+251 NAVADVVTL
-260 HPLRA
+260 HPMRA
-265 ITGVEEY
+265 INRVEEY

-294 DKKLIVEK
+294 DKKHIIEK

-341 SISWTGNTKYS
+341 NITWTGNTKYT

-363 PGDVYNKEL
+363 KGDVYNKEL
-372 LDKNLTYSETTLDI
+372 LDKNLNYSETNLDI

-412 DLEIRL
+412 DLEIRI
-418 NEGKQARISNI
+418 NEGKQARISNVTL
-429 SLAGN
+429 SGN

-491 INYSVEE
+491 IAYSVEE

-527 MRNIFNKK
+527 MRNIFNKN

-589 NQYEKG
+589 NQYEK
-595 TEQYGWFNMTG
+595 TDVNYGWFNMTG
-606 GTIGLGRRL
+606 GTVGLGRRL

-620 YFSLYQGI
+620 YFALYQGL
-628 NVKRYGLNNYQN
+628 NFKRYKLHNY
-640 TTYLNVGDGNGKFN
+640 LSSFLSVGDGNGAFN

-679 QLGIEITPPY
+679 QLGLEITPPY
-689 SLFTNKDYS
+689 SLFSNKDYS
-698 SLSENERYKWIEMHR
+698 QLSDNEKYKWIEMHR

-719 WYTELYDKLVMMTR
+719 WYTELYEKLVMMTR

-752 RYFMGGDGLT
+752 RYFMGGDGLS
-762 NYSFDSRELVG
+762 NYSVDSRELVG
-773 MRGYANNSLTPGFYN
+773 MRGYANNSLTPGFYSN
-788 NASSG
+788 SGSG
-793 GQGGNL
+793 GNGGNL

-842 KRSAGLGV
+842 KRAAGVGV

-869 DVYGTAGNN
+869 EVYGAAGNN

>member
-1 MIELTINM
+1 M
-9 HSYRYYYVLLSLI
+9 V

-27 GNVAHAQIQ
+27 GNVARAQIQ

-46 SRPQKYEIGGIVV
+46 SRPQKYEIGGVVV
-59 EGAKY
+59 EGAKF
-64 VDASMLS
+64 VDPTMLS

-130 KFSFKGIKKSE
+130 KFSFNGIKKSE

-171 YYFNKGYLNVDI
+171 YYYNKGFYNVDI
-183 DIQQEADTTRESYV
+183 DIQQEADTTRESYI
-197 NMLINIDKGQKVKI
+197 NMVINIDKGPKVKI
-211 GEINVIGNENL
+211 EKVNLIGNENL
-222 TDGQV
+222 SDGQI
-227 LVAMKETKQR
+227 LTAMKETKER

-251 NTVADLVTL
+251 NAVADVFTL
-260 HPLRA
+260 HPMRA
-265 ITGVEEY
+265 INRVEEY

-294 DKKLIVEK
+294 DKKHIIEK

-341 SISWTGNTKYS
+341 NITWTGNTKYT

-363 PGDVYNKEL
+363 KGDVYNKEL
-372 LDKNLTYSETTLDI
+372 LDKNLNYSETNLDI

-412 DLEIRL
+412 DLEIRI
-418 NEGKQARISNI
+418 NEGKQARISNVTL
-429 SLAGN
+429 SGN

-491 INYSVEE
+491 IAYSVEE

-527 MRNIFNKK
+527 MRNIFNKN

-589 NQYEKG
+589 NQYEK
-595 TEQYGWFNMTG
+595 TDVNYGWFNMTG
-606 GTIGLGRRL
+606 GTVGLGRRL

-620 YFSLYQGI
+620 YFALYQGL
-628 NVKRYGLNNYQN
+628 NFKRYKLHNY
-640 TTYLNVGDGNGKFN
+640 LSSFLSVGDGNGAFN
-654 LISYNFV
+654 LVSYNFV

-679 QLGIEITPPY
+679 QLGLEITPPY
-689 SLFTNKDYS
+689 SLFSNKDYS
-698 SLSENERYKWIEMHR
+698 QLSDNEKYKWIEMHR

-719 WYTELYDKLVMMTR
+719 WYTELYEKLVMMTR

-752 RYFMGGDGLT
+752 RYFMGGDGLS
-762 NYSFDSRELVG
+762 NYSVDSRELVG
-773 MRGYANNSLTPGFYN
+773 MRGYANNSLTPGFYSN
-788 NASSG
+788 SGSG
-793 GQGGNL
+793 GNGGNL

-842 KRSAGLGV
+842 KRAAGVGV

-869 DVYGTAGNN
+869 EVYGAAGNN